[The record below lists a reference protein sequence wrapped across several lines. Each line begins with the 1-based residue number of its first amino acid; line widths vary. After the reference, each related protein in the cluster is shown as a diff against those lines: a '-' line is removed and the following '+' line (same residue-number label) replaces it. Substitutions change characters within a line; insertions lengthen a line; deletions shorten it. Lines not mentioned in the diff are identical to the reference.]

1 MPRHSSFYRK
11 TSQALLLSFA
21 FFLVSDIAWIGYCEV
36 TEGSLSVF
44 FCDHENDGKVS
55 SEPHKPMPH
64 KADSYDDADHMHE
77 THTESMASAALHNVS
92 PNPTMDMGHT
102 HLEGLSCKTICYLKA
117 SQPNGGEDATNP
129 LKRGLAHTQDLL
141 TVLAKQA
148 SPFQGWIASAVTLD
162 DDRDLGTLPLDVE
175 PHPPKRL

>member
-1 MPRHSSFYRK
+1 MARYSSFYRR

-36 TEGSLSVF
+36 TAGSLSVF
-44 FCDHENDGKVS
+44 FCDHENVDNIS
-55 SEPHKPMPH
+55 PEPHKPLSNEVERHLDVDHTHEAHSESMTSAEPH
-64 KADSYDDADHMHE
+64 KA
-77 THTESMASAALHNVS
+77 AS
-92 PNPTMDMGHT
+92 NPTMDMGHT

-141 TVLAKQA
+141 TVLAEQT
-148 SPFQGWIASAVTLD
+148 SPFQGWLASAMTLD
-162 DDRDLGTLPLDVE
+162 GHRDLATLPLDVD
-175 PHPPKRL
+175 PHPPKLL

>member
-1 MPRHSSFYRK
+1 MAHYSSFYRR

-44 FCDHENDGKVS
+44 FCDHESVEKVS
-55 SEPHKPMPH
+55 PEPHKPLSH
-64 KADSYDDADHMHE
+64 EAESHADADHMHAA
-77 THTESMASAALHNVS
+77 HSESMASAAPNKAS
-92 PNPTMDMGHT
+92 PNPTKDMGHT

-148 SPFQGWIASAVTLD
+148 SPFQGWLASAITLD
-162 DDRDLGTLPLDVE
+162 GHRDLATLPLDVD
-175 PHPPKRL
+175 PHPPKLL